1 MRKIFDNPASAPAPA
16 GPYSQVVRVETG
28 TGALLF
34 VSGQI
39 ALDETGAVVGVG
51 DVTVQSHAVMQAL
64 QAILAAHGGGLED
77 VVNIRTFM
85 TDMSGLP
92 EYGAVRAQ
100 YLTGPP
106 PSSTTVEVSRLFR
119 PGALLEV
126 EVVAAVA

>member
-1 MRKIFDNPASAPAPA
+1 MHKIFDNPATAPAPA
-16 GPYSQVVRVETG
+16 GPYSQVVRVDTG

-39 ALDETGAVVGVG
+39 ALDETGAVAGAG
-51 DVTVQSHAVMQAL
+51 DITAQSHTVMQAL
-64 QAILAAHGGGLED
+64 QAILAAHGGDFGD

-85 TDMSGLP
+85 TDMAHLRD
-92 EYGAVRAQ
+92 YGAVRAQ

-119 PGALLEV
+119 PEALLEV